1 MTSVDFAKTIVIGA
15 LIGLGVGGPEP
26 RHRAGEA
33 PRFEGREL
41 VRPEGFDEWPL
52 AGASLGLS
60 YSPSS
65 PDNVRNETFH
75 RVYVNPS
82 ASRSFR
88 ETGTFPEGTTFVL
101 ELYEQA
107 DLAAPARHGRYEG
120 RRVALEVSVKDRARF
135 QEGWAYFD
143 FANGAKRTA
152 QAFDRSA
159 CQSCHV
165 KHAAADSVFVQ
176 FYPRLRSAVRGGKTP
191 G

>member
-1 MTSVDFAKTIVIGA
+1 MSAGIARTIVVGA
-15 LIGLGVGGPEP
+15 MIGLGVGGPETQYRP
-26 RHRAGEA
+26 GES

-60 YSPSS
+60 YSPSAAS
-65 PDNVRNETFH
+65 GNVRNETFH

-82 ASRSFR
+82 SYRSFR
-88 ETGTFPEGTTFVL
+88 ETGRFPEGTTFVL

-107 DLAAPARHGRYEG
+107 DLVTPARHGRYEG
-120 RRVALEVSVKDRARF
+120 ERVALEVSVKDRARF
-135 QEGWAYFD
+135 PEGWAYFD
-143 FANGAKRTA
+143 FANGAKCTA
-152 QAFDRSA
+152 PAFDSSA
-159 CQSCHV
+159 CQACHV

-176 FYPRLRSAVRGGKTP
+176 FYPRLRERVRRGKTP